1 MFPLP
6 TPETAPQ
13 AAPKTPPAGPPA
25 WQKALGEA
33 FRDAADLFAFLGLD
47 PATAPRR
54 VDLDPRFPLRVPR
67 AYAALMRQGD
77 WNDPL
82 LRQTLALASENDA
95 RPGFTDDA
103 VGDDAAQDGPAV
115 LRKYKGRALLVL
127 TGQCAVHCRYC
138 FRREYPYAD
147 QALSPAEWDATYARL
162 GADADVEELIY
173 SGGDPLSLSDAKLR
187 FHFARGTSLQNV
199 RRLRLHTRLP
209 VVLPGRVD
217 DSFLPLVAE
226 TAAKKPLYVVLH
238 LNHANEVGGGLE
250 SAASKLRAAGAVLL
264 NQSVLL
270 RGVNDSTEALEALS
284 RRLLDAGILP
294 YYLHQLDRVR
304 GAHDFEV
311 PEEQGLRLM
320 EELRARVPGYGVP
333 RYVRE
338 IAGEASKTPIHL

>member
-1 MFPLP
+1 MLPVP
-6 TPETAPQ
+6 TPATRPAPGPGVAPE
-13 AAPKTPPAGPPA
+13 AAPA

-33 FRDAADLFAFLGLD
+33 FRIAGDLLAFLRLDPAQAPRGLD
-47 PATAPRR
+47 PA
-54 VDLDPRFPLRVPR
+54 PRFPLRVPR
-67 AYAALMRQGD
+67 AYAGLMRRGD

-82 LRQTLALASENDA
+82 LRQVLTLASENETS
-95 RPGFTDDA
+95 PGFAADA
-103 VGDDAAQDGPAV
+103 VGDGAAQDGPAV
-115 LRKYKGRALLVL
+115 LRKYRGRALLVL

-147 QALSPAEWDATYARL
+147 QALSPQEWDDVYARL
-162 GADADVEELIY
+162 GGDPSVEELIF

-187 FHFARGTSLQNV
+187 FHFVRGVALQGV

-209 VVLPGRVD
+209 VALPERVD
-217 DSFLPLVAE
+217 DGLLSLIRDA
-226 TAAKKPLYVVLH
+226 AAKKPLYIVLH
-238 LNHANEVGGGLE
+238 VNHANEIGTGLE
-250 SAASKLRAAGAVLL
+250 SAATKLRAAGAILL

-284 RRLLDAGILP
+284 LRLLDAGILP

-311 PEEQGLRLM
+311 PESEGLRLM
-320 EELRARVPGYGVP
+320 EDLRARVPGYGMP

-338 IAGEASKTPIHL
+338 IAGENSKTLIT